1 MPTNTQT
8 YDLLGWATDGP
19 ILDLDHTV
27 FGYAGKFRTPR
38 TGKAVARDEN
48 IVAAA
53 CFNDDRAY
61 ANALR
66 IRYLTVREDRR
77 GEAIGP
83 RLAAFVRR
91 RARDRGYDR
100 VRIAVNN
107 PIAYDALYKTGF
119 GYTGEERELGEVLL
133 EAPDNQPETAYY
145 NGLDA
150 FTREDLPAAHRTVI
164 DRGRDRGPPAPV
176 TVP

>member
-1 MPTNTQT
+1 MPTDTLT
-8 YDLLGWATDGP
+8 YELLGWATDGP
-19 ILDLDHTV
+19 TLDLDHTV

-38 TGKAVARDEN
+38 TGKAVGRDGN

-91 RARDRGYDR
+91 RACDQGYDR

-107 PIAYDALYKTGF
+107 PIAYDALYKAGF
-119 GYTGEERELGEVLL
+119 GYTGEERELGELLL
-133 EAPDNQPETAYY
+133 EAPDDQPETTYY

-150 FTREDLPAAHRTVI
+150 FARADLPAAHRAVI